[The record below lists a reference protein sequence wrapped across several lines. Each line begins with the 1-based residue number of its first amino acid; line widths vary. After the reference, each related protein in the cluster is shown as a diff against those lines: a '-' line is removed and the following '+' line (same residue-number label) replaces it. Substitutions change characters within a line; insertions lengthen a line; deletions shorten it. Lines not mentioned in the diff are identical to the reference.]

1 MPSRIIKQS
10 ICTSESMASLSWF
23 EQIVFIRLIVS
34 VDDYGRY
41 DGRPAIIKGSLFP
54 LEDVTEKAIRA
65 ALQTLSTSGMVK
77 LYTVGGRSTL
87 ELVNWRK
94 YNVPRA
100 KESKYPAPTDGFEHL
115 QADANKCNQ
124 ANADATVIRNSNPN
138 FEIRNS
144 DANAPAPARGS
155 SFTSFWDAY
164 PNKINRDDAWNAW
177 KSLNPGADTVSEIM
191 NGMEAWKKSERW
203 SDDGGRYIPSAAKWL
218 RDRRWEISPPA
229 GKQRVP
235 MGASGQLGEAELE
248 AIQRVL
254 REVDD
259 HAVGTPGNRLD

>member
-23 EQIVFIRLIVS
+23 EQILFIRLIVS

-94 YNVPRA
+94 HNVPRA
-100 KESKYPAPTDGFEHL
+100 KESKYPAPPDDFKHL
-115 QADANKCNQ
+115 QADESKRNQ
-124 ANADATVIRNSNPN
+124 PNSDAPVIRNSYSE
-138 FEIRNS
+138 FDIRNS
-144 DANAPAPARGS
+144 DANTPAPAGGS
-155 SFTSFWDAY
+155 SFTSFWEAY
-164 PNKINRDDAWNAW
+164 PNKINREDAWIAW
-177 KSLNPGADTVSEIM
+177 KSLNPGADTVREIM
-191 NGMEAWKKSERW
+191 NGMEAWKKSDRW
-203 SDDGGRYIPSAAKWL
+203 TEEGGRYVPSAAKWL
-218 RDRRWEISPPA
+218 RDRRWEITPPA
-229 GKQRVP
+229 GKQKVP
-235 MGASGQLGEAELE
+235 MGASGNLGEAELE

-254 REVDD
+254 RE
-259 HAVGTPGNRLD
+259 G

>member
-23 EQIVFIRLIVS
+23 EQILFIRLIVS
-34 VDDYGRY
+34 ADDYGRY

-77 LYTVGGRSTL
+77 LYTIGGRSTL

-94 YNVPRA
+94 HNVPRA
-100 KESKYPAPTDGFEHL
+100 KESKYPAPPDDCLHL

-124 ANADATVIRNSNPN
+124 ANADAPVIRNSCSN

-155 SFTSFWDAY
+155 SFAAFWEAY
-164 PNKINRDDAWNAW
+164 PNKINREDAWNAW
-177 KSLNPGADTVSEIM
+177 KGINPGADTVMDIM
-191 NGMEAWKKSERW
+191 NGMEAWKKSGRW
-203 SDDGGRYIPSAAKWL
+203 TEDGGRYIPSAAKWL
-218 RDRRWEISPPA
+218 KDRRWEVVPPA
-229 GKQRVP
+229 GKQKVP
-235 MGASGQLGEAELE
+235 MGASGVLGAAELE

-254 REVDD
+254 RE
-259 HAVGTPGNRLD
+259 G

>member
-23 EQIVFIRLIVS
+23 EQNLFIRLIVS
-34 VDDYGRY
+34 ADDYGRY

-94 YNVPRA
+94 HNVPRA
-100 KESKYPAPTDGFEHL
+100 KESKYPAPPDVFEHL
-115 QADANKCNQ
+115 QTSANKCNQ
-124 ANADATVIRNSNPN
+124 TNADAPVIRNSYSD

-144 DANAPAPARGS
+144 DANTPAPAPARGS
-155 SFTSFWDAY
+155 SFAAFWEAY
-164 PNKINRDDAWNAW
+164 PNKINREDAWNAW
-177 KSLNPGADTVSEIM
+177 KVLKPGADTVVEIM
-191 NGMEAWKKSERW
+191 NGLEAWKKSERW
-203 SDDGGRYIPSAAKWL
+203 TEDGGRYIPSASKFIL
-218 RDRRWEISPPA
+218 DRRWKFAPIP
-229 GKQRVP
+229 GKQKVP
-235 MGASGQLGEAELE
+235 MGASGTLGAAELE

-254 REVDD
+254 RE
-259 HAVGTPGNRLD
+259 G

>member
-23 EQIVFIRLIVS
+23 EQILFIRLIVS
-34 VDDYGRY
+34 ADDYGRY

-94 YNVPRA
+94 HNVPRA
-100 KESKYPAPTDGFEHL
+100 KESKYPAPPDGCEHL

-124 ANADATVIRNSNPN
+124 ANADAPVIRNSYSD

-144 DANAPAPARGS
+144 DANTPAPARGS
-155 SFTSFWDAY
+155 SFTSFWEAY
-164 PNKINRDDAWNAW
+164 PNKINREDAWTAW
-177 KSLNPGADTVSEIM
+177 KSLNPDSGNVRAIM
-191 NGMEAWKKSERW
+191 DCLEAWKRSDRW
-203 SDDGGRYIPSAAKWL
+203 TEEGGRYVPSAAKWL
-218 RDRRWEISPPA
+218 RDRRWEITPPA
-229 GKQRVP
+229 GKQKVP
-235 MGASGQLGEAELE
+235 VGASGQLGEAELE

-254 REVDD
+254 RE
-259 HAVGTPGNRLD
+259 G